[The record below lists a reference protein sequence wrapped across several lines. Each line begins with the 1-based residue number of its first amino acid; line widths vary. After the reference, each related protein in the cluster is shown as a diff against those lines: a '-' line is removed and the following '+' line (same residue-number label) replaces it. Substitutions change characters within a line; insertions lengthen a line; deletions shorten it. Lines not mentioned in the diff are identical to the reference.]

1 MTVQTMRVEDELAV
15 WGPGV
20 AASPE
25 CSLEQAQAYCL
36 ELARTHYENF
46 PLLMGMFPRRLRRP
60 LATVYAWCR
69 WADDLADEVEGQE
82 QSLELLAWWRSELE
96 ACFEGTPTHPVPLAL
111 QEVVGEFRLCRQPF
125 DDLLDAFVQDQRV
138 VEYETFE
145 QLLGY
150 CRLSANP
157 VGRIVLALCETETD
171 EAFEHSDAICTG
183 LQRANFWQDL
193 RRDHESGRVY
203 LPLEDCRRFG
213 YDRARLAART
223 TDDAFLSLMR
233 FEVDRARGLL
243 EQGRS
248 LVTLIPGRMQIVID
262 LFARGGLVI
271 LERVQ
276 RSGYQV
282 WDQRPVVGRRDVAGM
297 VLATSASTARRW
309 LRGGGRTT

>member
-1 MTVQTMRVEDELAV
+1 MDVVTGGFEA
-15 WGPGV
+15 
-20 AASPE
+20 
-25 CSLEQAQAYCL
+25 
-36 ELARTHYENF
+36 ELARWRPGAGPVPVCTLPQARDYCRRLAATHYENF
-46 PLLMGMFPRRLRRP
+46 PLLSWMLPRRLRHP
-60 LATVYAWCR
+60 LQVVYAWCR
-69 WADDLADEVEGQE
+69 WADDLADEVPGQE

-171 EAFEHSDAICTG
+171 EAFVHSDAICTG
-183 LQRANFWQDL
+183 LQLANFWQDL

-213 YDRARLAART
+213 YDRTRLAART
-223 TDDAFLSLMR
+223 TDDAFLSLMQ

-276 RSGYQV
+276 RTGYRV
-282 WDQRPVVGRRDVAGM
+282 WDHRPVVGRRDVVGM
-297 VLATSASTARRW
+297 VLAASASTVRRW
-309 LRGGGRTT
+309 LCGGGGTT